1 MSPRRSSGLTLF
13 WAFSASIFAALVLSI
28 LPPPQLIFYFW
39 PDWVALV
46 LFYWALTTP
55 RRIGP
60 WVGFLIGTLMEVLFV
75 RSFGVM
81 GFGLAT
87 LVFTVNRAHLQ
98 LRVLSVWQ
106 QIIVVGLFIG
116 IFKLLTGWL
125 YGLISGFTL
134 SAEYFY
140 SLVGCMVSWPFL
152 FILLQEL
159 RRSVRLGTT

>member
-1 MSPRRSSGLTLF
+1 MSPRRESGANLF
-13 WAFSASIFAALVLSI
+13 WAVSFSVFLAMVLTV
-28 LPPPQLIFYFW
+28 LPPPQAIFYFW

-46 LFYWALTTP
+46 LVYWALSMP
-55 RRIGP
+55 DRVGP
-60 WVGFLIGTLMEVLFV
+60 WAGFVIGTLMEVLFV

-87 LVFTVNRAHLQ
+87 LAFTVNRAHLQ

-106 QIIVVGLFIG
+106 QMLVVGLFIG

-125 YGLISGFTL
+125 YGLVSGFTIND
-134 SAEYFY
+134 EYFY
-140 SLVGCMVSWPFL
+140 SLIGGMVSWPFI

-159 RRSVRLGTT
+159 RRTARLN